1 MKKIIALVLLVITI
15 IIYPTIAE
23 AKEYSNKDTLINV
36 TLENGPQFYPGSNIK
51 IKMEF
56 DLTHQEVEP
65 NDTLVLDLPENLEID
80 SSTEINFMDGSGHL
94 LATGKVVQ
102 NKIVI
107 TFTEN
112 VRNKQD
118 VHGFIDISLKMKPD
132 TFPLGKNIIEFETKN
147 GLIPIEIEV
156 QERKDDISKK
166 GKLIKLADGTS
177 AIRWTMVVNR
187 NNLKTT
193 NMILSDVIKDEELTY
208 IEGSAKVYIGEWV
221 DLNKSA
227 YKRRTLLTEG
237 IDYKRE
243 ESLDGVTLFFNEGTS
258 MYVVDLL
265 TKPKNPQLLDKTGVK
280 FNNTAHLMWT
290 DEEGKNSSSS
300 VSSNFVI
307 RDKNSGIDGSDK
319 QPVEPEQPTEPEQ
332 PVDPEQPTEPK
343 QPVEP
348 EQPTEPKQPVEPEQP
363 TEPEQPVDPEQPTE
377 PEQPVEPKRPTDSS
391 NLPKT
396 EKNSGIKQ
404 LIKKTQTIKVG
415 DKKREESSNEKGTLG
430 KGILPRTGEKPR
442 AAGVILGLL
451 LCSLA
456 LLLYRAFQL
465 KKSK

>member
-1 MKKIIALVLLVITI
+1 M
-15 IIYPTIAE
+15 
-23 AKEYSNKDTLINV
+23 

-147 GLIPIEIEV
+147 GLIPVEIEV

-208 IEGSAKVYIGEWV
+208 IEGSTKVYIGEWV

-280 FNNTAHLMWT
+280 FNNTAH
-290 DEEGKNSSSS
+290 
-300 VSSNFVI
+300 
-307 RDKNSGIDGSDK
+307 
-319 QPVEPEQPTEPEQ
+319 
-332 PVDPEQPTEPK
+332 
-343 QPVEP
+343 
-348 EQPTEPKQPVEPEQP
+348 
-363 TEPEQPVDPEQPTE
+363 
-377 PEQPVEPKRPTDSS
+377 
-391 NLPKT
+391 
-396 EKNSGIKQ
+396 
-404 LIKKTQTIKVG
+404 
-415 DKKREESSNEKGTLG
+415 
-430 KGILPRTGEKPR
+430 
-442 AAGVILGLL
+442 
-451 LCSLA
+451 
-456 LLLYRAFQL
+456 
-465 KKSK
+465 

>member
-1 MKKIIALVLLVITI
+1 
-15 IIYPTIAE
+15 
-23 AKEYSNKDTLINV
+23 V

-147 GLIPIEIEV
+147 GLIPVEIEV

-208 IEGSAKVYIGEWV
+208 IEGSTKVYIGEWV

-280 FNNTAHLMWT
+280 FHNTAHLMWT

-332 PVDPEQPTEPK
+332 PVEPEQPTEPE

-348 EQPTEPKQPVEPEQP
+348 EQPTEPKHPVEPEQP

-377 PEQPVEPKRPTDSS
+377 PE
-391 NLPKT
+391 
-396 EKNSGIKQ
+396 
-404 LIKKTQTIKVG
+404 
-415 DKKREESSNEKGTLG
+415 
-430 KGILPRTGEKPR
+430 
-442 AAGVILGLL
+442 
-451 LCSLA
+451 
-456 LLLYRAFQL
+456 
-465 KKSK
+465 

>member
-208 IEGSAKVYIGEWV
+208 IEGSTKVYIGEWV

-237 IDYKRE
+237 VDYKRE

-332 PVDPEQPTEPK
+332 PVE
-343 QPVEP
+343 
-348 EQPTEPKQPVEPEQP
+348 
-363 TEPEQPVDPEQPTE
+363 PEQPTE

-396 EKNSGIKQ
+396 EKNSDIKQ
-404 LIKKTQTIKVG
+404 LIKKTQTIKVE
-415 DKKREESSNEKGTLG
+415 DKKREESSNEKGSLG

-456 LLLYRAFQL
+456 IFLYRAFQL

>member
-265 TKPKNPQLLDKTGVK
+265 TKPKNPQLLDKTGFK

-319 QPVEPEQPTEPEQ
+319 QPVEPEQPTEP
-332 PVDPEQPTEPK
+332 K
-343 QPVEP
+343 QPVE
-348 EQPTEPKQPVEPEQP
+348 
-363 TEPEQPVDPEQPTE
+363 PEQPTE

-396 EKNSGIKQ
+396 EKNSDIKQ

-415 DKKREESSNEKGTLG
+415 DKKREESSNEKGSLG

-456 LLLYRAFQL
+456 IFLYRAFQL

>member
-56 DLTHQEVEP
+56 DLTHQKVEP

-265 TKPKNPQLLDKTGVK
+265 TKPKNPQLLDKTGFK

-332 PVDPEQPTEPK
+332 PV
-343 QPVEP
+343 EP

-363 TEPEQPVDPEQPTE
+363 TEPEQPV
-377 PEQPVEPKRPTDSS
+377 EPKRPTDCS

-396 EKNSGIKQ
+396 EKNSDIKQ

-415 DKKREESSNEKGTLG
+415 DKKREESSNEKGSLG

-456 LLLYRAFQL
+456 IFLYRAFQV
-465 KKSK
+465 KKV